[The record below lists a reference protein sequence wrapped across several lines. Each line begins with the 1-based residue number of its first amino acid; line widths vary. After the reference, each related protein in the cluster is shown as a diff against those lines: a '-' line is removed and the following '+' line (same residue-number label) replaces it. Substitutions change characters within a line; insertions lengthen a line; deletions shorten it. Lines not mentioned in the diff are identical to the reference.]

1 MDPIPV
7 FLLTFACG
15 LVLNIVAFFLLGG
28 RALLAEGRGD
38 DAETEAV
45 GTPELWTARQ
55 ILTIVLFAGILG
67 LGLLAGIDVGF
78 LALSAAGVLAL
89 VFPSDLKEGMERI
102 GRAVVLLIGGI
113 VAYITVLQNA
123 GVVDSL
129 AGSVSGIGVPLAAG
143 LLMLYVAGAVSA
155 FASTN
160 AMFGAL
166 VPLAAPLLTGGDLP
180 VLGFVVALSVAASSS
195 DASPFSTGGALVVT
209 NTEEAK
215 RTRTFKG
222 LMAWGMSMV
231 AVTPVL
237 V

>member
-15 LVLNIVAFFLLGG
+15 LVLNIVAFFLLDG

-45 GTPELWTARQ
+45 GTPEPWTARQ

-67 LGLLAGIDVGF
+67 LGLLARSDVGF
-78 LALSAAGVLAL
+78 LALSAAVVLAL

-102 GRAVVLLIGGI
+102 GWGVVLLIDGI
-113 VAYITVLQNA
+113 VAYITVLQNT

-166 VPLAAPLLTGGDLP
+166 V
-180 VLGFVVALSVAASSS
+180 VA
-195 DASPFSTGGALVVT
+195 
-209 NTEEAK
+209 NTEKAK